1 MIKGLS
7 NISYWMLIGGL
18 LLKYCNS
25 LPDLLIYGS
34 IALSVYT
41 VGLFLIGFRE
51 YF

>member
-34 IALSVYT
+34 IALAVYIAVVT
-41 VGLFLIGFRE
+41 VIECISYL
-51 YF
+51 